1 MQRWTL
7 WLVSLGCLALVGCG
21 NKTQAVPCDLDVE
34 NLSGDWVSLTGSG
47 DGGEKPDKFA
57 RARFFEEDGKKKAI
71 YTAGRVAP
79 TNPATN
85 KYEYV
90 YVEKTHLGDVLYSI
104 NMIPGKSEQRIARLR
119 KDNRSLGL
127 KFEGRIFVKVDEKRC
142 ALVLSDFYVTYIK
155 GKETLDS
162 NPAGTRTY
170 LRANPAEPPLSYVH
184 CDDINQLLPFATEKL
199 DWSKEPKP
207 IDPKG
212 DIYKNEPAYLHY
224 VEKAFE
230 GSEDEVNTKLTEIGV
245 LAEEGATYDYEIWI
259 GDHPDGGNMKI
270 KVEPDPEDG
279 GRIPWVATISFKLA
293 AVDGL
298 FVEMHR
304 YKTKDG
310 KRELLSNAC
319 KVVWPEPER
328 TADEKAADE
337 AEKGKE

>member
-1 MQRWTL
+1 MAT
-7 WLVSLGCLALVGCG
+7 A
-21 NKTQAVPCDLDVE
+21 
-34 NLSGDWVSLTGSG
+34 
-47 DGGEKPDKFA
+47 
-57 RARFFEEDGKKKAI
+57 KKKA
-71 YTAGRVAP
+71 AGGS
-79 TNPATN
+79 ATQADGPFDLVIIGGGPGG
-85 KYEYV
+85 YV
-90 YVEKTHLGDVLYSI
+90 CAI
-104 NMIPGKSEQRIARLR
+104 RAAQ
-119 KDNRSLGL
+119 LGL
-127 KFEGRIFVKVDEKRC
+127 KTACVESRGALGGTCLNVGCIPSKALLQSSELFEETAHGMGEHGIKTGKVGLDLKAMMGRKNKVVEDLTKGIEFLFKKNKI
-142 ALVLSDFYVTYIK
+142 TYIK